1 MNLTQ
6 LGWQHVWLQIPQLI
20 LIHINIKKLGFFLVP
35 CYAFLKIFHSIY
47 IIYYIYYK
55 LTGSFSGYWH
65 SPMHSFFS
73 VIHQMLTRSSS
84 LHSSFNSW
92 RQFNNIFVFS
102 LYIINGGLVFRN
114 FLILH
119 GLPKYSHPTQEKIE
133 IRISMTAGYQILMY
147 KSL

>member
-20 LIHINIKKLGFFLVP
+20 LIHINIKKLGVFLVP
-35 CYAFLKIFHSIY
+35 SYAFLKIFHSIY

-55 LTGSFSGYWH
+55 LTDSFSGYWH

-73 VIHQMLTRSSS
+73 VIRQMLTRSSS
-84 LHSSFNSW
+84 LPASFNSW

-102 LYIINGGLVFRN
+102 LYIINGGLVFRH

-133 IRISMTAGYQILMY
+133 IRISMTAGYQILVY